1 MIEKT
6 PRGVNAGLA
15 NIDYSTTARLGAR
28 GVEMVYEQSLLKQQE
43 DKLDY
48 KQMQIDQKTSQIA
61 DGQIDALVEA
71 NPEVLDFLQSS
82 QGDTYK
88 KFTDGRASL
97 TDKQALL
104 GGATTYEASVQAQQ
118 DREVRQLALD
128 AERNKIANK
137 TIAKEQLSTGF
148 VTTTDEDGNETTSFD
163 LNTYVENVANVN
175 PSAIAEATALAQP
188 ISLTQAEIELKTAQ
202 GQADILNAQAK
213 VLTAKVNLAKTE
225 GTKEAN
231 INYNR
236 IQMYATNE
244 NKLGRKMDTDQLIGT
259 MASYGL
265 PTNTTESKTFI
276 ENLEKADVITS
287 EDKKALI
294 KKQEEDAEFERI
306 AISNKFAGLGFLN
319 TSTEEILR
327 YTSGGRQDIGNKYG
341 TGVREFGLL
350 SDVFSMRFSTK
361 SEAIA
366 GLFNTLIS
374 SNVIDQM
381 LKLKAE
387 SPTGSTG
394 FGAMNQ
400 SELDLLKNAQV
411 AIGNAQRTSPE
422 IAGELVAQFQYANN
436 RLMFKMYEQYRYE
449 NNLSEKEA
457 LANLNINPE
466 AIGYARQ
473 IMTEYEK
480 TAKGIDIVRSMGSG
494 LTIMRPEE
502 KSIPTTNDARPNAF
516 NPNSKQDQSNFYSG
530 GYTLIGV
537 KSGGN

>member
-43 DKLDY
+43 DKLEY
-48 KQMQIDQKTSQIA
+48 QQMQVDQKTSQIA

-88 KFTDGRASL
+88 KFTEGKASL

-118 DREVRQLALD
+118 DKEVRQLALD

-137 TIAKEQLSTGF
+137 VIAQDQLSTDF
-148 VTTTDEDGNETTSFD
+148 VTTTDENGNETTSFD
-163 LNTYVENVANVN
+163 LNTYVENVAKVS
-175 PSAIAEATALAQP
+175 PSAVGQATALAQP
-188 ISLTQAEIELKTAQ
+188 ISLTQAEIELKNAT
-202 GQADILNAQAK
+202 GQANILNAQAK

-225 GTKEAN
+225 GTKQAS

-294 KKQEEDAEFERI
+294 KKQEEDAEYERI
-306 AISNKFAGLGFLN
+306 GISNAFTGLGHLN
-319 TSTEEILR
+319 TSIKELKKYTDQNLPTLDGR
-327 YTSGGRQDIGNKYG
+327 YN
-341 TGVREFGLL
+341 TGLAEFGFF
-350 SDVFSMRFSTK
+350 SDIFGKRFSPK

-366 GLFNTLIS
+366 GQFDVLIS
-374 SNVIDQM
+374 ANVIDHM

-394 FGAMNQ
+394 FGAMNE
-400 SELDLLKNAQV
+400 SELNLLKSAQV
-411 AIGNAQRTSPE
+411 AIGNAQRTGKE
-422 IAGELVAQFQYANN
+422 IAGELVAQFEYANN
-436 RLMFKMYEQYRYE
+436 RLMYKLFEQYRYE

-457 LANLNINPE
+457 LANLNINVE
-466 AIGYARQ
+466 SIKYAKEV
-473 IMTEYEK
+473 ITEYEK
-480 TAKGIDIVRSMGSG
+480 TAQGVDVKRTMGSG
-494 LTIMRPEE
+494 MTIMRPEE

-516 NPNSKQDQSNFYSG
+516 NPQSKKDQSNFYSG
-530 GYTLIGV
+530 GHTLIGV